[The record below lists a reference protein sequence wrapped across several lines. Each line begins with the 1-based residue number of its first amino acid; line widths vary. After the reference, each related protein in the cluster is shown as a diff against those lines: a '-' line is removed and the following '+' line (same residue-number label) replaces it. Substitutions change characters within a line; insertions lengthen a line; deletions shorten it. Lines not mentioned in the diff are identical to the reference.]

1 MAQALFVTTNDIV
14 SFSAM
19 NGSVDPDNFIQW
31 VKVAQDTEIQNYL
44 GTDLYNKINDDII
57 ADTLANPYLAL
68 VNDYIKPMVIHWAMV
83 QYLPWVAYTIANRGV
98 YKHTSENAESVTK
111 TEVDYLVEKERSIA
125 MSYTERFIKYMCYH
139 KDDFPEYSTNTNE
152 DMKPSKANNSYGG
165 WQI

>member
-44 GTDLYNKINDDII
+44 GTDLYNKINSDII

-68 VNDYIKPMVIHWAMV
+68 VNDYIKPMVIH
-83 QYLPWVAYTIANRGV
+83 
-98 YKHTSENAESVTK
+98 
-111 TEVDYLVEKERSIA
+111 
-125 MSYTERFIKYMCYH
+125 
-139 KDDFPEYSTNTNE
+139 
-152 DMKPSKANNSYGG
+152 
-165 WQI
+165 